1 MALSR
6 RLSGI
11 SLLPRF
17 LSIRVFRRVV
27 VLSNAS
33 LGLLKRTGAPG
44 VLQCR
49 GHRNFLKGSEEPGD
63 LRDGNP
69 PEAEANVKLLYSQCL
84 IFLKKIK
91 I

>member
-6 RLSGI
+6 RLSGR
-11 SLLPRF
+11 SLLPRL

-33 LGLLKRTGAPG
+33 LGLPG
-44 VLQCR
+44 ILQCR

-63 LRDGNP
+63 PRDESP
-69 PEAEANVKLLYSQCL
+69 PEAEAKCEISVQSMFN
-84 IFLKKIK
+84 IFEEI
-91 I
+91 